1 MTVRARR
8 ADDVAA
14 PVEVED
20 DDVRARRRWREPL
33 GGGDRRRHA
42 LDGDVGG
49 GGGRALGA
57 LGLGALLRERQ
68 RLPRRGLREGS
79 EGRVA
84 AAWCHVRPPPPPAP
98 PIPLQSPEG

>member
-57 LGLGALLRERQ
+57 LVLGAPLRERQ
-68 RLPRRGLREGS
+68 RTLRRGVREGR
-79 EGRVA
+79 EDPVDA
-84 AAWCHVRPPPPPAP
+84 AGWPVGAPTPAP
-98 PIPLQSPEG
+98 RGIPLPA